1 MTILCSP
8 KVTQHH
14 DQVNCDLP
22 PANAVFASGQDT
34 CGPAPAELGQL
45 AVFIGTRMSFR
56 KVSTLRASGADDGTA
71 NRTPSAWMI
80 SLASSLARGQIV
92 FFVWV
97 TLTAH
102 KWVYRPFATPVRPMQ
117 ARSL

>member
-14 DQVNCDLP
+14 GQVNPCLP
-22 PANAVFASGQDT
+22 PFLPVWQGT
-34 CGPAPAELGQL
+34 GGPAAAELGPL
-45 AVFIGTRMSFR
+45 AIFIGTPMSFR
-56 KVSTLRASGADDGTA
+56 KMSTLRVGGADDGTA

-97 TLTAH
+97 TDS
-102 KWVYRPFATPVRPMQ
+102 AT
-117 ARSL
+117 L